1 MFIYIKA
8 VTDIDCKNQEFHIQY
23 HQYLQWSP
31 TIEEYQNYILDNNY
45 RPEFL
50 PKLLPTNAK
59 EIVVDE
65 EETRHGDS
73 NSLHL
78 LTKNSVDVWGEKVQ
92 YKSPPNGDNFCFFAI
107 SRKVHATISSPFIL
121 HTFPFDCQSLH
132 VFFES
137 LSTIKNVRLM
147 PTIVKDCTMVLET
160 GCMAS
165 APEYNLHLPVIEFNT
180 FASDESEMDDS
191 YACCTVSVKLTRRYN
206 AFCMRIIIPCG
217 MISAISL
224 SIFFLESDDL
234 PDRLNMLVT
243 LTLAMT
249 AFLYVASDAIPAVP
263 YMTLADK
270 YIFFAFLALLVEILY
285 ICVGYAN
292 EIDNTQDTI
301 AGIVFIS
308 WWGFLQLGVVGIFLL
323 INILFIISNL
333 I

>member
-23 HQYLQWSP
+23 HQYLQWAP
-31 TIEEYQNYILDNNY
+31 TIEEYQSFKNDPSGY
-45 RPEFL
+45 RPEFF
-50 PKLLPTNAK
+50 PRLLPTNAK
-59 EIVVDE
+59 QIDVDV
-65 EETRHGDS
+65 EETRHGDN

-78 LTKNSVDVWGEKVQ
+78 LTKESVDVWGEKVQ
-92 YKSPPNGDNFCFFAI
+92 YKCPPNGDGNNFCFFAI

-147 PTIVKDCTMVLET
+147 PSIVKDYTMVLET

-180 FASDESEMDDS
+180 FASDESEIDDS
-191 YACCTVSVKLTRRYN
+191 YACCTVTVKLTRRYH

-224 SIFFLESDDL
+224 SIFFLESDNL
-234 PDRLNMLVT
+234 VDRLNMLVT

-285 ICVGYAN
+285 ICIGYAN
-292 EIDNTQDTI
+292 EIDDIHDTI

-308 WWGFLQLGVVGIFLL
+308 WWGLLQLFVIGIF
-323 INILFIISNL
+323 ILE
-333 I
+333 